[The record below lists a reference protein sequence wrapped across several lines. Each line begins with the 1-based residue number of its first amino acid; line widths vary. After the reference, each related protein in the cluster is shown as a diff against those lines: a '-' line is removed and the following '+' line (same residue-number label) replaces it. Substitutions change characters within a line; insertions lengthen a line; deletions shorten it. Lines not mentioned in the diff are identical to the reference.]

1 MGQWEQASCYLN
13 QKLQILKQL
22 AANTET
28 QYRFIPRRE
37 MNGLGRV
44 LNEREVL
51 LQQLATLNNQLAKDQ
66 SWKKMKIL
74 APLVQD
80 ISNQEQRLIERSKEV
95 LQDAMAEQKLIA
107 MELKNSKVQRQV
119 NHQYVNPWT
128 IMGQGGRI
136 NTKG

>member
-44 LNEREVL
+44 LDEREVL
-51 LQQLATLNNQLAKDQ
+51 LEQLAALNNQLAKDQ
-66 SWKKMKIL
+66 SWKNLKML
-74 APLVQD
+74 APLLRDV
-80 ISNQEQRLIERSKEV
+80 SNQEQRLIQRSKEV
-95 LQDAMAEQKLIA
+95 LQDAINEQKLIA
-107 MELKNSKVQRQV
+107 AELKNSKVQRQV
-119 NHQYVNPWT
+119 NNQYVNPWT
-128 IMGQGGRI
+128 IMGRGGRI
-136 NTKG
+136 NAKG

>member
-44 LNEREVL
+44 LDEREVL
-51 LQQLATLNNQLAKDQ
+51 LKQLAALNHQLAKDQ
-66 SWKKMKIL
+66 SWEKMKIL
-74 APLVQD
+74 APLLRDV
-80 ISNQEQRLIERSKEV
+80 SNQEQRLIERSKEV
-95 LQDAMAEQKLIA
+95 LQDAMNELRLIA
-107 MELKNSKVQRQV
+107 AELKNSKVQRQV
-119 NHQYVNPWT
+119 NNQYVNPWT
-128 IMGQGGRI
+128 ILARGGRI
-136 NTKG
+136 NAKG